1 MAMLAGRPPIRA
13 SKNTHISYGILVA
26 GDFGVRP
33 AFSIKKKKRAGLI
46 MQEIARKTRL
56 QAVSKIALRAH
67 SLEGCGSFYVRFSS
81 E

>member
-1 MAMLAGRPPIRA
+1 MLAGRPPIKA
-13 SKNTHISYGILVA
+13 SRKTQISYGIFMA

-33 AFSIKKKKRAGLI
+33 AFSTRKKKRAGLI

-67 SLEGCGSFYVRFSS
+67 SFDGLGSL
-81 E
+81 